1 VGHRRNGLPG
11 PMTAR
16 AKLIVLTATT
26 AFTATFGGVV
36 LPVDAQ
42 DPACLYLGFSTWHDA
57 DRAAREA
64 QGLLVTALACVRR

>member
-1 VGHRRNGLPG
+1 
-11 PMTAR
+11 MTAR

-42 DPACLYLGFSTWHDA
+42 DPASTTASTPTDA
-57 DRAAREA
+57 ATTSTPTPTD
-64 QGLLVTALACVRR
+64 LSLIHI